1 MRIRAWSSD
10 VCSSDLLSEDGAVWA
25 TTRDDRG
32 VLGVE
37 PEGFDAE
44 IAALR
49 ARYSGVPIVLAGMVG
64 SNRGWIDAGYVAAPA
79 PIDALAAHVVRPI
92 DGGAIVPEIGREHG
106 WTPVTNAQD
115 EYRL

>member
-10 VCSSDLLSEDGAVWA
+10 VCSSDLLSEDGAVCE

-49 ARYSGVPIVLAGMVG
+49 ARYSGVPTVLAGMVG
-64 SNRGWIDAGYVAAPA
+64 SNSGWIAAGYVAAPA
-79 PIDALAAHVVRPI
+79 TIATHTANVGRQI
-92 DGGAIVPEIGREHG
+92 EGGAAIPGGNRSEEGRASG
-106 WTPVTNAQD
+106 QG
-115 EYRL
+115 RGCKK